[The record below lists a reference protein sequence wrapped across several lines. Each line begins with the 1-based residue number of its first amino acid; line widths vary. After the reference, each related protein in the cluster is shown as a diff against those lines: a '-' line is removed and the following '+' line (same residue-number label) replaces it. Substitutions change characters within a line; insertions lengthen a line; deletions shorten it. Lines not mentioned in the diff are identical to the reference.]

1 MAKKKATGSKGPT
14 RSGTK
19 PKTRKTPKGTDI
31 DPVTGD
37 RLLFESMDE
46 VPERVSVLAGTY
58 EKAVTAANKAKA
70 KEKGA
75 KASLL
80 DTMLEEGIGRI
91 PIRGGKEW
99 IVVEDEHKV
108 AIRKPKK
115 EDDDDA
121 VRNEGNEAEDAED
134 SA

>member
-19 PKTRKTPKGTDI
+19 GTKPKTRKKAKGTDV

-37 RLLFESMDE
+37 RLLFDSMDE

-80 DTMLEEGIGRI
+80 DAMLEEGIGRI

-108 AIRKPKK
+108 AIRKPAKK
-115 EDDDDA
+115 EDDDA
-121 VRNEGNEAEDAED
+121 
-134 SA
+134 